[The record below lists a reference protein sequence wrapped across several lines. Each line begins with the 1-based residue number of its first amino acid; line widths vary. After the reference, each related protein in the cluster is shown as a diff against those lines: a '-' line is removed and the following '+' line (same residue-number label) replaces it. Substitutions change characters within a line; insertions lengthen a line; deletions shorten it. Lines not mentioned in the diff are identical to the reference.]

1 MFWKWM
7 LDMGDIFLDRVF
19 FFLEKFM
26 ISFAELFYFIF
37 FPPFCFRCYFLKLT
51 SF

>member
-1 MFWKWM
+1 MRKLNVLEVDVGHGRYFF
-7 LDMGDIFLDRVF
+7 GQGI

-37 FPPFCFRCYFLKLT
+37 SLLFVLGVI
-51 SF
+51 SSN

>member
-19 FFLEKFM
+19 FFFGE
-26 ISFAELFYFIF
+26 IYDIVCRIILFYFF
-37 FPPFCFRCYFLKLT
+37 FLLFVLGVI
-51 SF
+51 SSN

>member
-37 FPPFCFRCYFLKLT
+37 SLLFVLGVI
-51 SF
+51 SSN